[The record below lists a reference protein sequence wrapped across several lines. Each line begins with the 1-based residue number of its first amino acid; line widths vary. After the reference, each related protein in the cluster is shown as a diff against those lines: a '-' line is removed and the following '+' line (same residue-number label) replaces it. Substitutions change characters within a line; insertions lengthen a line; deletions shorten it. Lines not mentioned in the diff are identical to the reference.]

1 MKLLTTGAWKA
12 STEQLDELRELGHEI
27 IWHQQEAEPLPCA
40 YEEIEGAICNGLFLY
55 HPIEKFTS
63 LRYIQLTSAG
73 YDRVPLKY
81 IQEHGIEIHNARG
94 VYSIP
99 MAEHVI
105 GCVLS
110 IYRKLFN
117 FKDFQRA
124 GKWEKIRELEE
135 LYGKRVLILGCG
147 NIGTECAKRFKAFEC
162 KVTGLDISLQTVHP
176 EYDEL
181 KHISNLKQVLPEQ
194 DIVVVALPLTE
205 ATKNLLN
212 AETLKLL
219 PDGATLCNI
228 ARGEVIN
235 QSALEKE
242 LISGRLSAGLD
253 VFEKEPLAAEN
264 PLWQLQNVIITPH
277 NSFVGSGT
285 EKRLFNVFTSNLKIF
300 GKDVL

>member
-12 STEQLDELRELGHEI
+12 STEQLNELRALGHEL
-27 IWHQQEAEPLPCA
+27 IWHQQEAEPLPCP
-40 YEEIEGAICNGLFLY
+40 YEEVEGTVCNGLFQH

-73 YDRVPLKY
+73 YDRVPLEY
-81 IQEHGIEIHNARG
+81 IQNHKIEIHNARG

-124 GKWEKIRELEE
+124 GKWEKIRDLEE
-135 LYGKRVLILGCG
+135 LCGKRVLILGCG

-162 KVTGLDISLQTVHP
+162 KVTGLDISVRVDHP

-181 KHISNLKQVLPEQ
+181 KHISNLKQLLTDM
-194 DIVVVALPLTE
+194 DIVVVTLPLTE
-205 ATKNLLN
+205 ETRNLLN
-212 AETLKLL
+212 AEALKQL
-219 PDGATLCNI
+219 PDGAILCNI
-228 ARGEVIN
+228 ARGGVIE
-235 QSALEKE
+235 QAALERE
-242 LISGRLSAGLD
+242 LTSGRLSACLD
-253 VFEKEPLAAEN
+253 VFEQEPLATDC
-264 PLWQLQNVIITPH
+264 PLWQLPNVMITPH
-277 NSFVGSGT
+277 NSFAGSNNLS
-285 EKRLFNVFTSNLKIF
+285 RLYRQIIYNLICN
-300 GKDVL
+300 G